1 MRNSVAAGAA
11 HRPAKVVPK
20 AEKKYQQG
28 LALMQQGRWDEAA
41 RAFEA
46 AIERSPKDPLFW
58 LNLAQARRKQGKP
71 EATEAAARTALRL
84 DPESDLARRFLADAL
99 SQQGRHAHAVQA
111 LSPSLD
117 SDAATPETF
126 VEAGDALVQSHQYAA
141 AVEKYMEAAKR
152 KPSHVPAHIGMGNAF
167 ALLGAPQAAYEC
179 FRTAV
184 TLAPNDVTAWSSLVH
199 QSMHACRWAT
209 LPQDLTRLHALFN
222 GGGQGQISPFAHL
235 ALPGSNAAEH
245 RRSAACFASVHLAQA
260 KALTA
265 TEPARRKPGRIR
277 VGYLSSDFHEH
288 ATSWLVAEVIELHD
302 RTRFEVFL
310 YSYGVDDGSETRR
323 RMMAA
328 GEHFVEMRE
337 LSARAMAERIR
348 ADAIDI
354 LIDLKGYTF
363 GSRPEVLGYRPAPI
377 QVSFLGYPGTLGT
390 PLVDYIVTDPIVTPP
405 EAAADYDE
413 KFAYLPDCYQPNDR
427 KRPIGPPV
435 TRADC
440 GLPERGFVF
449 CCFNNAYKITPA
461 MFDIWCRLLGKVDG
475 SVLWLLDANLQA
487 KDNLRAEARARGID
501 PERLVFAPKLPLAQ
515 HLARLANADLVLDTL
530 PYNAHTTASDALWAG
545 VPLVTCPGETFAS
558 RVAASLLHAVEL
570 PELVAGSL
578 EEYASIALRLAQEPS
593 ALAALK
599 EKLAG
604 QRNTC
609 ALFDSERYARNLE
622 ALYER
627 MFERWLHGEPAV
639 QLAPLA
645 APGRASAAAL
655 ANTAT
660 RDVPAHRHATG
671 SDYRGNART
680 SRRRVAVVTPYYK
693 EDRATLQ
700 RCIDSVTAQGA
711 DVTHIL
717 VADGFAQDWIDDTG
731 AVHVRLS
738 HGCADAGNSPRALG
752 ALLAIS
758 RGCDAICFLDGDN
771 WFDADHVATCFAAAA
786 QAGRSVG
793 LVAARRRWVRNDGS
807 VMPVGDGEDGCG
819 HVDTSCLFLLPP
831 AFHTVARWAAIPR
844 AACGMGDRVYK
855 AALDAEGL
863 PWCRTDHATVNYL
876 CTYESVF
883 RAIGEAPPP
892 YAKANFDP
900 APIAAWWA
908 SLPNAERAI
917 VHRLLGASLDFG
929 RAPLL
934 R

>member
-1 MRNSVAAGAA
+1 MRNGVAAGAA
-11 HRPAKVVPK
+11 YRPAKVVPK

-28 LALMQQGRWDEAA
+28 LALMQQGRWEEAA

-58 LNLAQARRKQGKP
+58 LNLAQARRKLGD
-71 EATEAAARTALRL
+71 AAAAERAARRALEL
-84 DPESDLARRFLADAL
+84 DPRSELAQGMLADAL
-99 SQQGRHAHAVQA
+99 SMQGRAAAPTPQVGKAHQVVNEFLQAGVALLQAEQFKEATEKFMQA
-111 LSPSLD
+111 LRHKPD
-117 SDAATPETF
+117 CVAAHM
-126 VEAGDALVQSHQYAA
+126 GL
-141 AVEKYMEAAKR
+141 
-152 KPSHVPAHIGMGNAF
+152 GNAF
-167 ALLGAPQAAYEC
+167 ARLGAPLLAAEC

-184 TLAPNDVTAWSSLVH
+184 TLAPGDAYAWSALVH
-199 QSMHACRWAT
+199 QSMHACHWERLDADLRGLAAAQASHPEQQPVAFTHLSIPGAT
-209 LPQDLTRLHALFN
+209 
-222 GGGQGQISPFAHL
+222 
-235 ALPGSNAAEH
+235 AAEH
-245 RRSAACFASVHLAQA
+245 LRSAAAFARAHIGTPQA
-260 KALTA
+260 LPRVTPS
-265 TEPARRKPGRIR
+265 ERRPGRIR
-277 VGYLSSDFHEH
+277 VGYLSSDFCEH
-288 ATSWLVAEVIELHD
+288 ATSYLLAHVLELHD
-302 RTRFEVFL
+302 RDRFEIFL
-310 YSYGVDDGSETRR
+310 YSYGPDDRSPMRR
-323 RMMAA
+323 RIEVAA
-328 GEHFVEMRE
+328 EHFVELRE
-337 LSARAMAERIR
+337 AGALAMAERIR

-354 LIDLKGYTF
+354 LVDLKGYTY
-363 GSRPEVLGYRPAPI
+363 GSRPEVLGYRAAPI
-377 QVSFLGYPGTLGT
+377 QVNFLGYPGTLGT
-390 PLVDYIVTDPIVTPP
+390 PLVDYIVTDPVVTPP
-405 EAAADYDE
+405 EAANDYVE

-435 TRADC
+435 ARAEC
-440 GLPERGFVF
+440 GLPDGGFVF
-449 CCFNNAYKITPA
+449 CCFNNTYKITPA
-461 MFDIWCRLLGKVDG
+461 MFDVWCRLLGEVEG

-487 KDNLRAEARARGID
+487 RDNLRAEARARGVD

-545 VPLVTCPGETFAS
+545 VPIVTCPGETFAS
-558 RVAASLLHAVEL
+558 RVAASLLHAAES
-570 PELVAGSL
+570 PELVAGSI
-578 EEYASIALRLAQEPS
+578 EEYASIALRLAREPS

-599 EKLAG
+599 ERL
-604 QRNTC
+604 RSRRHTC

-645 APGRASAAAL
+645 ASGRVSAAAR
-655 ANTAT
+655 ATAAT
-660 RDVPAHRHATG
+660 RGVPAERIAAA

-680 SRRRVAVVTPYYK
+680 SHRRVAVVTPYYK

-700 RCIDSVTAQGA
+700 RCIDSVKAQGPN
-711 DVTHIL
+711 VTHIL
-717 VADGFAQDWIDDTG
+717 VADGFPQDWIADTG

-771 WFDADHVATCFAAAA
+771 WLDADHVATCFAAAA
-786 QAGRSVG
+786 QAGGSVA

-807 VMPVGDGEDGCG
+807 VMPVGDGDDACG
-819 HVDTSCLFLLPP
+819 HVDTSCLFVLPP

-855 AALDAEGL
+855 AAFEAEGL
-863 PWCRTDHATVNYL
+863 PWCRTGHATVNYL

-900 APIAAWWA
+900 APLAAWWA
-908 SLPNAERAI
+908 GLPGAERAI
-917 VHRLLGASLDFG
+917 THRLLGASLDFG
-929 RAPLL
+929 RAPLF